1 MNHARQLQWV
11 QQNRSRAWTPSRVG
25 EVAGSWC
32 RQRFA
37 ETAGED
43 ADIRQT
49 LSHIQDTEFFQEC
62 EVRGIEKGALKI
74 AVRRPELLAAMRLR
88 WHMELRALFAA
99 HARRARVQRIEFIC
113 SRDTTAT

>member
-1 MNHARQLQWV
+1 MPAR
-11 QQNRSRAWTPSRVG
+11 AG

-32 RQRFA
+32 RRRFA

-49 LSHIQDTEFFQEC
+49 LARLEDAEFFQEC
-62 EVRGIEKGALKI
+62 EVRGIEKGALRI

-88 WHMELRALFAA
+88 WHMELRAIFAA
-99 HARRARVQRIEFIC
+99 HARRARVQRIEFFC
-113 SRDTTAT
+113 SRDTTAP